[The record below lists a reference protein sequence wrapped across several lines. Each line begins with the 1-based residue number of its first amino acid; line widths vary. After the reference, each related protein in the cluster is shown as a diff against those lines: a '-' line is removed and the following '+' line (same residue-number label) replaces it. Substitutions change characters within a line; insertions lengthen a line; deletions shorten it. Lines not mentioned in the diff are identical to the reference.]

1 MMILPTSP
9 DESSRSLAA
18 IEDELARLDRR
29 EAQLQ
34 AALDDVEH
42 DMRRCNDEMERAGW
56 RSAEAEA
63 RGSMLAESRRAIVDD
78 RESTRVRR
86 AELTECLV
94 SIAQGLDEAVKDD

>member
-1 MMILPTSP
+1 MTFPTSP
-9 DESSRSLAA
+9 DEDSRSLCA

-63 RGSMLAESRRAIVDD
+63 RGSMLVESRKAIVDD
-78 RESTRVRR
+78 QALNRVRR
-86 AELTECLV
+86 AELLERW
-94 SIAQGLDEAVKDD
+94 SAIEKGLDEGAKND